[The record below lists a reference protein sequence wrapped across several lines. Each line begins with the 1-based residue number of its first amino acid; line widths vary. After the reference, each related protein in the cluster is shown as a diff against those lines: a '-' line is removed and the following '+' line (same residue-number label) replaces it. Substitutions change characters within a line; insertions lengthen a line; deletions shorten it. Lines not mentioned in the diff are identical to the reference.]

1 MIGVSDLLLGVRLSF
16 CLGGGTS
23 FNTPLP
29 FTCCCSRKLREETRV
44 CFCLTASVVL
54 REYALWPQRG
64 TRYWCVCECVCERY
78 KLVVPDGGQSL
89 LLLLILFYTT
99 NTAVSKRNV
108 FTFVLLLTSSI
119 RRSSPD
125 WLTLSLLTP
134 RLSFR
139 TLL

>member
-1 MIGVSDLLLGVRLSF
+1 MFLSHSISGPEGIHTLAAKRDSLLV
-16 CLGGGTS
+16 
-23 FNTPLP
+23 
-29 FTCCCSRKLREETRV
+29 
-44 CFCLTASVVL
+44 
-54 REYALWPQRG
+54 
-64 TRYWCVCECVCERY
+64 CVCECVCERY

-99 NTAVSKRNV
+99 NTAVSRRNV
-108 FTFVLLLTSSI
+108 FTFVLLLSSSI